1 MSAVLVGIIIIIAIV
16 PAMSSASG
24 REKICIIGS
33 GNWGSA
39 IATVVGRNAGR
50 LDFCQD
56 EVNMWVFDEKIDT
69 EEGEIMLSELI
80 NTRHEN
86 AKYLPGIKIPKNI
99 IAYPELKRAC
109 EGATLLIFVLPHQFL
124 PKLLPTLRE
133 HADSNC
139 RGVSLI
145 KGLDFDSTTRKPILV
160 SKSIEQSMGD
170 GFRCGALMGAN
181 VANEVAEQ
189 HMCESTLACD
199 FEDRELNDRTLAI
212 FNEPPNFRVSR
223 INDVAGAEV
232 CGAIKNI
239 VALGAGFVDG
249 LNLGGNTKAALMRVG
264 LLEMKQFCTTFFTG
278 VEPSTFLESC
288 GLADLIT
295 TCYGGR
301 NRRCAEL
308 FARKQKESHTVD
320 CGQLWMEIER
330 KMLNGQK
337 LQGTL
342 AAEEVYLSLKSRQ
355 LLDVFPLMTTIYEIA
370 FQGRPIDEITKG
382 IRVADIS
389 SSSLISKV

>member
-1 MSAVLVGIIIIIAIV
+1 M
-16 PAMSSASG
+16 
-24 REKICIIGS
+24 
-33 GNWGSA
+33 
-39 IATVVGRNAGR
+39 
-50 LDFCQD
+50 
-56 EVNMWVFDEKIDT
+56 FDEKIDT

-86 AKYLPGIKIPKNI
+86 AKYLPGIKIPKNV

-170 GFRCGALMGAN
+170 GFRCGALMVSLRLHVQHRHSRLSAASSPQGAN

-370 FQGRPIDEITKG
+370 FQGSPIDEITKG